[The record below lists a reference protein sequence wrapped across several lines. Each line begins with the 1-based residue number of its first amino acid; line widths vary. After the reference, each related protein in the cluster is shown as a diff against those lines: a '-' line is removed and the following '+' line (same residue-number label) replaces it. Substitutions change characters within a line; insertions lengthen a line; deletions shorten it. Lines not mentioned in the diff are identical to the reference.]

1 MSNFI
6 KQDYLSD
13 NLNYFLFGALAF
25 SVSSAWNSAFQN
37 YFKENRLLKDR
48 GPWLYAVFI
57 SIFAIVVA
65 CILREA
71 TKKIKNVEKFLR
83 NKTDDED
90 QTNNEIKGKTV
101 ILKERNPSFYNNTNY
116 TR

>member
-1 MSNFI
+1 MRENS

-37 YFKENRLLKDR
+37 YFKESSYLKEK

-57 SIFAIVVA
+57 SIFAIICA
-65 CILREA
+65 CVLYEA
-71 TKKIKNVEKFLR
+71 TKKIRNVEKFLR
-83 NKTDDED
+83 NANKQE
-90 QTNNEIKGKTV
+90 EIHGKKV
-101 ILKERNPSFYNNTNY
+101 KLRESKNKFYK
-116 TR
+116 